1 MPVPKQRLSSRRG
14 RTRASHH
21 ALPKVNT
28 IECSEC
34 KQAIL
39 PHRACPFCGAYR
51 GRNVNPA
58 AKAPRVKAKASK
70 PAAPTEDAKPTE
82 TK

>member
-1 MPVPKQRLSSRRG
+1 MPVPKQRLSNRRG

-21 ALPKVNT
+21 ALKRVAT
-28 IECSEC
+28 VECAEC
-34 KQAIL
+34 HKAIM

-51 GRNVNPA
+51 GRNVNQVAEA
-58 AKAPRVKAKASK
+58 APKAKAK
-70 PAAPTEDAKPTE
+70 AKKQAPAEDAKPAE